1 MVIRPAPGARH
12 RLKYRRKASGRA
24 KRPAGSRI
32 RRRGGLRQRRGGA
45 TLPPG
50 IGLKSGRD
58 GATCGDSVAS
68 LHLHEG
74 FKAMD
79 SLIRFM
85 FDRYQVRGQ
94 IVRLEHAW
102 TEVARRHLRNDGRDL
117 APTVRYRLGEMSSA
131 GLLLAASLKFDGG
144 LVMQIQGAGPVA
156 LFVVECESNGTYRA
170 TVKLRPDAHVPHDAS
185 LADLVNQDDKGRF
198 AVTLVPDRTHDA
210 KDAGGHGGR
219 GKRAAPRTAL
229 TVPYQGIVPFEGDTV
244 AEVLERYMERSE
256 QIPTRLWLAADDHA
270 AFGLLLQRMP
280 QQGGK
285 LPADFDDDGWRRVTT
300 LAQTLTREEMLQL
313 PVEAILKRLFWECP
327 MTPLERRQPA
337 FACTCSRDKVGAM
350 LKMLGQSEVDSIL
363 AERGEVAVTCEFC
376 NNDYRFDAVDSA
388 QLFAT
393 EVSPRTPPS
402 RH

>member
-1 MVIRPAPGARH
+1 
-12 RLKYRRKASGRA
+12 
-24 KRPAGSRI
+24 
-32 RRRGGLRQRRGGA
+32 
-45 TLPPG
+45 
-50 IGLKSGRD
+50 
-58 GATCGDSVAS
+58 
-68 LHLHEG
+68 
-74 FKAMD
+74 MD
-79 SLIRFM
+79 LLIRFM
-85 FDRYQVRGQ
+85 FDKYQVRGQ

-102 TEVARRHLRNDGRDL
+102 TEVARRHMQHEGRDL
-117 APTVRYRLGEMSSA
+117 APTVRYRLGEMTSA

-144 LVMQIQGAGPVA
+144 LVMQVQGSGPVA

-170 TVKLRPDAHVPHDAS
+170 TVKLRPEAHVPHDAS
-185 LADLVNQDDKGRF
+185 LGDLVNQDDKGRF
-198 AVTLVPDRTHDA
+198 AVTLVPDRSDA
-210 KDAGGHGGR
+210 EGGGR
-219 GKRAAPRTAL
+219 GRRKARHTAL
-229 TVPYQGIVPFEGDTV
+229 TAPYQGIVPLEGDTV

-256 QIPTRLWLAADDHA
+256 QVPTRLWLAADEHA

-280 QQGGK
+280 QQGGN
-285 LPADFDDDGWRRVTT
+285 LPADFDEDGWRRVTT

-350 LKMLGQSEVDSIL
+350 LRMLGQTEVDSIL

-388 QLFAT
+388 QLFAA
-393 EVSPRTPPS
+393 EVSPRTPRS

>member
-1 MVIRPAPGARH
+1 
-12 RLKYRRKASGRA
+12 
-24 KRPAGSRI
+24 
-32 RRRGGLRQRRGGA
+32 
-45 TLPPG
+45 
-50 IGLKSGRD
+50 
-58 GATCGDSVAS
+58 
-68 LHLHEG
+68 
-74 FKAMD
+74 MD

-85 FDRYQVRGQ
+85 FEKYQVRGQ
-94 IVRLEHAW
+94 IVRLESAW
-102 TEVARRHLRNDGRDL
+102 TEVAQRHQQHEGRDL
-117 APTVRYRLGEMSSA
+117 APTVRYRLGEMSAA

-170 TVKLRPDAHVPHDAS
+170 TVKLRPGAHVPHDAS
-185 LADLVNQDDKGRF
+185 LNDLVNQNQAGKF
-198 AVTLVPDRTHDA
+198 AVTLVPQRGSGSAEDDVHS
-210 KDAGGHGGR
+210 GR
-219 GKRAAPRTAL
+219 KPASQAAL

-256 QIPTRLWLAADDHA
+256 QIPTQLWLAADDHA

-285 LPADFDDDGWRRVTT
+285 LPADFDEDGWRRVTT

-327 MTPLERRQPA
+327 MTPLEQRKPS

-350 LKMLGQSEVDSIL
+350 LKMLGRPEVDSIL
-363 AERGEVAVTCEFC
+363 AERGEVAVKCEFC
-376 NNDYRFDAVDSA
+376 NNDYHFDAVDSA

-393 EVSPRTPPS
+393 DIAPPTPPLK
-402 RH
+402 H

>member
-1 MVIRPAPGARH
+1 
-12 RLKYRRKASGRA
+12 
-24 KRPAGSRI
+24 
-32 RRRGGLRQRRGGA
+32 
-45 TLPPG
+45 
-50 IGLKSGRD
+50 
-58 GATCGDSVAS
+58 
-68 LHLHEG
+68 
-74 FKAMD
+74 MD

-85 FDRYQVRGQ
+85 FDKYQVRGQ
-94 IVRLEHAW
+94 IVRLERAW
-102 TEVARRHLRNDGRDL
+102 TEVAHRHLTHDGRDL

-144 LVMQIQGAGPVA
+144 LVMQIQGSGPVA

-170 TVKLRPDAHVPHDAS
+170 TVKLRPGAHVPHDAS
-185 LADLVNQDDKGRF
+185 LSDLVNQDDKGRF
-198 AVTLVPDRTHDA
+198 AVTLVPQRPA
-210 KDAGGHGGR
+210 EGGSTGR
-219 GKRAAPRTAL
+219 GRQGRSRSAL

-280 QQGGK
+280 QQGGS

-300 LAQTLTREEMLQL
+300 LAQTLTREEMLKL

-327 MTPLERRQPA
+327 MTPLERRSPA

-393 EVSPRTPPS
+393 DLSPRTPPA

>member
-1 MVIRPAPGARH
+1 
-12 RLKYRRKASGRA
+12 
-24 KRPAGSRI
+24 
-32 RRRGGLRQRRGGA
+32 
-45 TLPPG
+45 
-50 IGLKSGRD
+50 
-58 GATCGDSVAS
+58 
-68 LHLHEG
+68 
-74 FKAMD
+74 MD

-85 FDRYQVRGQ
+85 FDKYQVRGQ

-102 TEVARRHLRNDGRDL
+102 TEVARRHLKHDGRDL

-144 LVMQIQGAGPVA
+144 LVMQIQGSGPVA

-185 LADLVNQDDKGRF
+185 LGDLVNQDGKGRF
-198 AVTLVPDRTHDA
+198 AVTLVPER
-210 KDAGGHGGR
+210 KDEAGAAGR
-219 GKRAAPRTAL
+219 GRGGATRGAL

-280 QQGGK
+280 QQGGS

-313 PVEAILKRLFWECP
+313 PVESILKRLFWECP
-327 MTPLERRQPA
+327 MTPLERRRPA

-350 LKMLGQSEVDSIL
+350 LKMLGQTEVDSIL

-388 QLFAT
+388 QLFAPGI
-393 EVSPRTPPS
+393 SPPTPTA
-402 RH
+402 RQ

>member
-1 MVIRPAPGARH
+1 
-12 RLKYRRKASGRA
+12 
-24 KRPAGSRI
+24 
-32 RRRGGLRQRRGGA
+32 
-45 TLPPG
+45 
-50 IGLKSGRD
+50 
-58 GATCGDSVAS
+58 
-68 LHLHEG
+68 
-74 FKAMD
+74 MD

-85 FDRYQVRGQ
+85 FDKYQVRGQ
-94 IVRLEHAW
+94 IVRLDQAW
-102 TEVARRHLRNDGRDL
+102 VQVALRHQQHEGRDL
-117 APTVRYRLGEMSSA
+117 APTVRHRLGEMSAA

-170 TVKLRPDAHVPHDAS
+170 TVKLRADAHVPHDAS
-185 LADLVNQDDKGRF
+185 LNDLVNQDEKGRF
-198 AVTLVPDRTHDA
+198 AVTLVPARA
-210 KDAGGHGGR
+210 PAGSGR
-219 GKRAAPRTAL
+219 KAAASRSAL
-229 TVPYQGIVPFEGDTV
+229 TVPYQAIVPFEGDTV

-256 QIPTRLWLAADDHA
+256 QIPTQLWLAADDHA

-300 LAQTLTREEMLQL
+300 LAQTLTRAEMLQL
-313 PVEAILKRLFWECP
+313 PVEAILQRLFWECP
-327 MTPLERRQPA
+327 MTPLAQRRPS

-363 AERGEVAVTCEFC
+363 AERGEVAVKCEFC

-388 QLFAT
+388 QLFADGIA
-393 EVSPRTPPS
+393 PRTPAS